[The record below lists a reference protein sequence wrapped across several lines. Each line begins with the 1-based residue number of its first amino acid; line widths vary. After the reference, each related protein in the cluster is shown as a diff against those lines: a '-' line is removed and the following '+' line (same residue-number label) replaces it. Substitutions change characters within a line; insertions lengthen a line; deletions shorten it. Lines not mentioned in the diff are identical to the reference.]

1 MFVSQIIDEAAEI
14 LATTDENKIFRKL
27 TQAVQT
33 LMESGHYFHSQAE
46 VDVCTGWD
54 GQTITLP
61 RGIEVPLGVN
71 IDGSPTYFRGRL
83 FQYHVNKGGMYN
95 PVDWAWDDRGFVST
109 IMDIRQPS
117 QLVAVA
123 EHEADAGK
131 QIRIIGTDQWNRDLR
146 SQTET
151 GVGVDGLIIP
161 IHAQKDFAYGTIQP
175 DGVTIQ
181 SRKANVSPISKLLS
195 NLAHQMVTGQSAV
208 LKLKTGTLPNVLV
221 NGNTYY
227 IGVVN
232 DNTIVLYQN
241 LLDAKSGT
249 NPITLDSIIGSGTV
263 TLKDERD
270 VSLLTTV
277 NLVPDSGGI
286 PITIDSP
293 NEVTFSIGGASA
305 TATIL
310 SGAVN
315 SVTLTSGGNQYATT
329 PIVSFVGGGG
339 SGATATCTTLNGV
352 VTAINLVS
360 GGTGYTSVPFVSFST
375 ATGSLPSPLQANL
388 TYFAKPA
395 DDTNLSLFGSIQD
408 AQNNANQIFLT
419 GNSGKFNVDVRKPIA
434 PQTTLEFSVF
444 HYYSQG
450 DVVQAFTS
458 GGTLPS
464 PLIAGQNY
472 FVNVVDAQTIT
483 LHTSKADALASTNLI
498 FVNPIILTDSG
509 TGTNSIVKLIPA
521 TAKTGKT
528 QQITAPGLTFNTP
541 TPITTASA
549 TAVVVG
555 SVSTVTMNN
564 NGKGYAAGVI
574 PTVTFSDP
582 PAVTDQ
588 VTRTA
593 TGYAV
598 MQLDAVGSSTYAV
611 GGIVITD
618 VGQGY
623 RLGQPPT
630 IQFSGGT
637 PTIVPTAT
645 AVIKTSNVSLITLT
659 NAGLGYQQP
668 PKVKVVGGGGTGA
681 TASAE
686 VDTRIVNVVSIDRT
700 GSVAT
705 VACETS
711 HLYVT
716 GNTVVISGASPAGY
730 NGSVSITRIDDLRFS
745 YIVSPDLPIQATGV
759 ITVTTGKLTAINVIT
774 QGTGYTSQPTIT
786 IEPSSGV
793 FVEFTSTGELPAPLV
808 AGTAYLAEN
817 SSAGGVFTVTNA
829 DFSDLNI
836 TSTATGNLFV
846 ALSRTFSIGFN
857 TLWSGDFSG
866 VSTGQEIYL
875 ATDYILPLGVSS
887 GIKYYIRKKNTDTVQ
902 IFDSASNANGSGTT
916 GIINVV
922 GLGTGQSYYAVRF
935 PAYAQAF
942 NNQLY
947 VPNTEFLYS
956 GEQVSFETTGTLP
969 YPLVPY
975 NETSGDGLYS
985 MSVNGNSITLTD
997 RFNNPVVFANNGIPT
1012 LGIGKLSLVIS
1023 DDFSFVPSTTIV
1035 SEGYTFETGDQITV
1049 RANIGDTLPVGLY
1062 PNAIGDEHYYYVRR
1076 FDNSSYE
1083 LYDTRQNA
1091 LNIGST
1097 TGRIAYVNT
1106 GDSIDSFFFADAIME
1121 PTLVKAVQHVE
1132 KPLTVGYVSLYA
1144 YDYGRSNDMAL
1155 IGQYHPSETNPKY
1168 RRIRIGKQCSWARI
1182 IYRVKSPEISSAYD
1196 YIPVENQRAIIAAV
1210 HAVDLED
1217 KDFIEQSQK
1226 YWATAFQYLKN
1237 QSDSMDGH
1245 AMQPPQ
1251 INNITYG
1258 DGTDEVMF

>member
-146 SQTET
+146 SQTE
-151 GVGVDGLIIP
+151 GGIGVDGLIIP

-181 SRKANVSPISKLLS
+181 SRKATVSPISKLLS
-195 NLAHQMVTGQSAV
+195 TLAHQMVAGQSAV
-208 LKLKTGTLPNVLV
+208 LELKTGTLPNLLV

-232 DNTIVLYQN
+232 ENTIVLYQN

-277 NLVPDSGGI
+277 NLVPNTGGI

-293 NEVTFSIGGASA
+293 NEVTFSTS
-305 TATIL
+305 TE
-310 SGAVN
+310 SGF
-315 SVTLTSGGNQYATT
+315 SG
-329 PIVSFVGGGG
+329 
-339 SGATATCTTLNGV
+339 L
-352 VTAINLVS
+352 
-360 GGTGYTSVPFVSFST
+360 
-375 ATGSLPSPLQANL
+375 LPSPLQENL
-388 TYFAKPA
+388 TYFAKPT

-450 DVVQAFTS
+450 DAVQAFTS

-483 LHTSKADALASTNLI
+483 LHTSKSDALASTNLI

-509 TGTNSIVKLIPA
+509 TGTNSIVKLISA

-528 QQITAPGLTFNTP
+528 AQITAPGLTFTTP
-541 TPITTASA
+541 TPLAVASA
-549 TAVVVG
+549 SAVVVG
-555 SVSTVTMNN
+555 SVSSVTMNSL
-564 NGKGYAAGVI
+564 GSGYSATP

-598 MQLDAVGSSTYAV
+598 MQLTAPGSTTYSV
-611 GGIVITD
+611 GGIVVTD

-623 RLGQPPT
+623 RLGFPPSIT
-630 IQFSGGT
+630 FSGGAT
-637 PTIVPTAT
+637 GAVAPTAT
-645 AVIKTSNVSLITLT
+645 AVLRTSNVSQINLI
-659 NAGLGYQQP
+659 NAGLGYLQP
-668 PKVKVVGGGGTGA
+668 PKVRIVGGGGTGA

-686 VDTRIVNVVSIDRT
+686 VDTRIVNVLSINRT

-705 VACETS
+705 VVCETP

-730 NGSVSITRIDDLRFS
+730 NGSVSITRIDDLTFT
-745 YIVSPDLPIQATGV
+745 YTVAPDLTTPATGV

-774 QGTGYTSQPTIT
+774 QGTGYTSTPTVQIT
-786 IEPSSGV
+786 PSSGV

-829 DFSDLNI
+829 DFSEINI

-857 TLWSGDFSG
+857 SLWSGDFSG

-902 IFDSASNANGSGTT
+902 IFNSAANANSSGTT

-935 PAYAQAF
+935 PAYAKAF

-947 VPNTEFLYS
+947 VANTEFLYN
-956 GEQVSFETTGTLP
+956 GEKVSFETTGTLP
-969 YPLVPY
+969 YPLVAY

-997 RFNNPVVFANNGIPT
+997 RFNNPVVFANSGIPT
-1012 LGIGKLSLVIS
+1012 LAIGKLSLVVS
-1023 DDFSFVPSTTIV
+1023 DDFSFVPSTTII
-1035 SEGYTFETGDQITV
+1035 SEGYTFETGDQVTV

-1083 LYDTRQNA
+1083 LYNTRQNA
-1091 LNIGST
+1091 MNMGST

-1106 GDSIDSFFFADAIME
+1106 GDSINSFFFADAIME

>member
-33 LMESGHYFHSQAE
+33 LMESGHYFHTQAE

-146 SQTET
+146 SQTEV
-151 GVGVDGLIIP
+151 GIGVDGLIIP

-181 SRKANVSPISKLLS
+181 SRKATVSPISKLIS
-195 NLAHQMVTGQSAV
+195 TLAHQMVTGQSAV
-208 LKLKTGTLPNVLV
+208 LELKTGTLPNVLV

-249 NPITLDSIIGSGTV
+249 NPIELSSIIGAGIV

-270 VSLLTTV
+270 ANLLTTV
-277 NLVPDSGGI
+277 NLVPDAGGI

-293 NEVTFSIGGASA
+293 NGVTFSTSTVTGF
-305 TATIL
+305 
-310 SGAVN
+310 SG
-315 SVTLTSGGNQYATT
+315 
-329 PIVSFVGGGG
+329 I
-339 SGATATCTTLNGV
+339 
-352 VTAINLVS
+352 
-360 GGTGYTSVPFVSFST
+360 
-375 ATGSLPSPLQANL
+375 LPSPLQENV
-388 TYFAKPA
+388 TYFAKPVDA
-395 DDTNLSLFGSIQD
+395 TNLSIFASIQD

-419 GNSGKFNVDVRKPIA
+419 GNSGKFNVDVRKQIA
-434 PQTTLEFSVF
+434 PQTTLEFSVP

-450 DVVQAFTS
+450 DAVQAFTS

-472 FVNVVDAQTIT
+472 FVNVIDGQTIT

-498 FVNPIILTDSG
+498 FVKPIILTDSG

-521 TAKTGKT
+521 TSRTGKT
-528 QQITAPGLTFNTP
+528 AQITAPGLTFTTP
-541 TPITTASA
+541 APTTAA
-549 TAVVVG
+549 AANAVVVG
-555 SVSTVTMNN
+555 SVSSVTMNSL
-564 NGKGYAAGVI
+564 GSGYSAVP

-582 PAVTDQ
+582 PVVQGQ

-598 MQLDAVGSSTYAV
+598 MQLTAPGSTTYSV

-618 VGQGY
+618 VGLGY
-623 RLGQPPT
+623 RLGFPPT
-630 IQFSGGT
+630 ITFTGGA
-637 PTIVPTAT
+637 PGAVAPTAT
-645 AVIKTSNVSLITLT
+645 AVLRTSNVSQINLSQ
-659 NAGLGYQQP
+659 NGLGYTQP
-668 PKVKVVGGGGTGA
+668 PKITITGGGGTGA
-681 TASAE
+681 TATAQLDSRI
-686 VDTRIVNVVSIDRT
+686 VSVTRITRSGT
-700 GSVAT
+700 VAT
-705 VACETS
+705 ATTS
-711 HLYVT
+711 SPHLYET
-716 GNTVVISGASPAGY
+716 GNTIIINGASPAGY
-730 NGSVSITRIDDLRFS
+730 NGSKN
-745 YIVSPDLPIQATGV
+745 
-759 ITVTTGKLTAINVIT
+759 ITVTSATQFTFTASASFTTPATGTITATTGRITAINVIT
-774 QGTGYTSQPTIT
+774 QGTGYTSTPAVSIT
-786 IEPSSGV
+786 PSSGV
-793 FVEFTSTGELPAPLV
+793 YVEFTSTGTLPAPLV
-808 AGTAYLAEN
+808 AGNAYLAED
-817 SSAGGVFTVTNA
+817 SAAGGVFTVTNA
-829 DFSDLNI
+829 DFSEINI
-836 TSTATGNLFV
+836 TSTSTGNLYV

-857 TLWSGDFSG
+857 KLWSGDYSG
-866 VSTGQEIYL
+866 VSTGQAIYL

-887 GIKYYIRKKNTDTVQ
+887 GIVYYIRKNNSDTAQ
-902 IFDSASNANGSGTT
+902 IFDTQQNANGTTDT
-916 GIINVV
+916 GIISAA
-922 GLGTGQSYYAVRF
+922 GLGTGQAYFAIRF
-935 PAYAQAF
+935 PAYAKSF

-947 VPNTEFLYS
+947 VANTEFLYS
-956 GEQVSFETTGTLP
+956 GEEVSFETTGTLP

-1023 DDFSFVPSTTIV
+1023 DDFSFVPSTTIT
-1035 SEGYTFETGDQITV
+1035 SEGYTFETGNQVTV

-1091 LNIGST
+1091 MNIGST
-1097 TGRIAYVNT
+1097 TGRVAYVNT
-1106 GDSIDSFFFADAIME
+1106 GDNINSFFFADAIME
-1121 PTLVKAVQHVE
+1121 PTLVKSVQHVE

-1155 IGQYHPSETNPKY
+1155 VGQYHPSETNPKY

-1182 IYRVKSPEISSAYD
+1182 IYRVKSPEISSVYD